1 MLLWNLVWNWRSSRM
16 RAGIKPTPPSPS
28 HNFVFVGLSLG
39 IIRLV
44 IRRIVKKDDFLL
56 LFISLLKYFTAVRRH
71 CTDWYETGAL
81 TDHEIYYIKIVLD
94 LRKFACGP
102 FLEKEKGFGV
112 RSTPR
117 DSQCTRVSSTLSPS
131 FGPIFER
138 NHSCGVKMMSQ
149 NVPKC

>member
-1 MLLWNLVWNWRSSRM
+1 M

-56 LFISLLKYFTAVRRH
+56 LIISLLKYFTAVRRH

-94 LRKFACGP
+94 LRKFACFQKRKKVLGT
-102 FLEKEKGFGV
+102 F
-112 RSTPR
+112 
-117 DSQCTRVSSTLSPS
+117 
-131 FGPIFER
+131 
-138 NHSCGVKMMSQ
+138 NA
-149 NVPKC
+149 